1 MLGKLKRTLT
11 RDLSKQRRTSN
22 DKGAYHS
29 LTTRQCRVQHLIM
42 SLLHVDADSCY
53 FHLCNTGY
61 ISAAIPGN
69 PDRNGPPNLLRPSPG
84 LDFLAEKTAL
94 SDGAAERW
102 ALLSGLVYASTEL
115 CLPGAE

>member
-11 RDLSKQRRTSN
+11 RDLSEQRRTSN

-29 LTTRQCRVQHLIM
+29 ATTRQCKVQHFIM
-42 SLLHVDADSCY
+42 SLRHVDANSCY
-53 FHLCNTGY
+53 FYTGY

-69 PDRNGPPNLLRPSPG
+69 PDRNGAPNLLRPSPG

-94 SDGAAERW
+94 SDGAAER
-102 ALLSGLVYASTEL
+102 
-115 CLPGAE
+115 

>member
-11 RDLSKQRRTSN
+11 RDLSEQRRTSS

-29 LTTRQCRVQHLIM
+29 ATTRQCIVHHLIT
-42 SLLHVDADSCY
+42 SLLHVDADSC

-61 ISAAIPGN
+61 ISAAVPGN
-69 PDRNGPPNLLRPSPG
+69 PDRNGAPNLLRPSPG

-94 SDGAAERW
+94 SDGAAER
-102 ALLSGLVYASTEL
+102 
-115 CLPGAE
+115 